1 MQMSAPT
8 QQEVNRVIAGYENA
22 ADTVRYE
29 ATVIMEMEQISGTD
43 YIMVWTERHPQ
54 E

>member
-1 MQMSAPT
+1 MAAPT

-22 ADTVRYE
+22 AEAVRYA
-29 ATVIMEMEQISGTD
+29 ATVVMEMEENSGTD
-43 YIMVWTERHPQ
+43 YTMVWTEQYPQ